1 MEALLVKQTG
11 ELKTAKYSCSLGSL
25 ETSAGVNS
33 KMATQPDG
41 CATPPGEATT
51 NTLQMEDSGT
61 WTLGN
66 VSYGRI
72 G

>member
-1 MEALLVKQTG
+1 MKQTG
-11 ELKTAKYSCSLGSL
+11 ELKTAKYFCSLGSL

-33 KMATQPDG
+33 KVVTQPDG
-41 CATPPGEATT
+41 RATPPGEATT

-61 WTLGN
+61 RTLGN
-66 VSYGRI
+66 VSYVRI